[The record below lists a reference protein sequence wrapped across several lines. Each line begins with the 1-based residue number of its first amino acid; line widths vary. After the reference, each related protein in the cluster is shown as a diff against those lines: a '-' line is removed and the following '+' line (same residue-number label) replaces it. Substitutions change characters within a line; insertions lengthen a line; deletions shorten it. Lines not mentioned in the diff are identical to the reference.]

1 VLTVLVHEKGGQ
13 TQRFDYND
21 DYFVVGREEDNNL
34 VLDRVNVSKYH
45 LRFRRHEGRVQVQ
58 DLESTNGTYL
68 NGRRVRG
75 ARGVTRGDRI
85 YVGDYILMLDGDEP
99 SLEAEQQ
106 VDDTPKFLE
115 DNDEAS
121 GVITSAKRVAAAG
134 VESSY
139 LDKLAG
145 EILASILKK
154 VPRLDPR
161 QSVNVPDTDRSVAIE
176 ELDNAIRELQ
186 DTNRLEEGVDVES
199 LEQRIASEMLEYGP
213 LSALMR
219 DDSVR
224 EIQAVGTG
232 PIHVV
237 REDEAGERGEVRFTG
252 DRALTLAIHRMA
264 RKRGFWVDGAQI
276 LEGTVDHGFYLY
288 AVLPPHQAKVPIM
301 SLRRVRTDASSL
313 ATLVQESVLNP
324 QMRDFLS
331 VCLKGCCRVLVC
343 ASGGVNL
350 DRFMRAVVGEIPDSM
365 RVACISETGKLG
377 AGRNGW
383 VQIRR
388 LQDVTDSIDLHSLV
402 GLLQR
407 GGLDLLVSQQVSNAD
422 AAAVIDAVAG
432 ASRGAVASLWGVN
445 TAHALT
451 RLAGLGTTTGAAVQP
466 LILSLARAFDVVV
479 RVGRG
484 VCGESMQ
491 IVEIVAPKVSHTGAI
506 EYRPLFVAE
515 KKGDHPEFR
524 AKPEAQ
530 KFLRS
535 LGLDGIEV
543 PARLLKL

>member
-1 VLTVLVHEKGGQ
+1 MLSVLVHEKGGQ
-13 TQRFDYND
+13 TQRFDYD
-21 DYFVVGREEDNNL
+21 DDFFMVGREEDNNL
-34 VLDRVNVSKYH
+34 VLDRVNVSGYH
-45 LRFRRHEGRVQVQ
+45 LRFRRHDGDVQVE
-58 DLESTNGTYL
+58 DLESTNGTYV

-75 ARGVTRGDRI
+75 VRKVSRGDRI

-99 SLEAEQQ
+99 IIDAEQQ
-106 VDDTPKFLE
+106 LDDP
-115 DNDEAS
+115 NDDDS
-121 GVITSAKRVAAAG
+121 TGVITSAKRVAAAG
-134 VESSY
+134 VESTY

-145 EILASILKK
+145 EILLSILKK

-161 QSVNVPDTDRSVAIE
+161 QSASVPDTDRSIAIE

-186 DTNRLEEGVDVES
+186 ETNRLEEGVDVES

-219 DDSVR
+219 DDAVR

-237 REDEAGERGEVRFTG
+237 REDEAGERGESRFTG
-252 DRALTLAIHRMA
+252 ERALTLAIHRMA
-264 RKRGFWVDGAQI
+264 RKRGFWVDGAQV

-288 AVLPPHQAKVPIM
+288 AVLPPHQASVPIM
-301 SLRRVRTDASSL
+301 SLRRVRTDANSL
-313 ATLVQESVLNP
+313 AALVHESVLNTHL
-324 QMRDFLS
+324 RDFLA
-331 VCLKGCCRVLVC
+331 VCLKGCRRILVC

-350 DRFMRAVVGEIPDSM
+350 DRFMRAVVGELPDSM

-377 AGRNGW
+377 EDRKGW
-383 VQIRR
+383 VQVRR
-388 LQDVTDSIDLHSLV
+388 LRDVTDSVDLATLI
-402 GLLQR
+402 GTLQR
-407 GGLDLLVSQQVSNAD
+407 GGLDLLVSQQVTEAD

-451 RLAGLGTTTGAAVQP
+451 RLAGLGTTGGSAVQP

-484 VCGESMQ
+484 VCGEAMQ
-491 IVEIVAPKVSHTGAI
+491 IIEVITPKVSHTGAI
-506 EYRPLFVAE
+506 DYRPLFVTE
-515 KKGDHPEFR
+515 KQGDAPEFR
-524 AKPEAQ
+524 AKPDAVKLMRQLSSE
-530 KFLRS
+530 
-535 LGLDGIEV
+535 GVDV
-543 PARLLKL
+543 PARLLKV

>member
-1 VLTVLVHEKGGQ
+1 MLTVLVHEKGGQ
-13 TQRFDYND
+13 TQRFDYD
-21 DYFVVGREEDNNL
+21 DDFFSIGREEDNNL

-45 LRFRRHEGRVQVQ
+45 LRFRRHQGEVQVE

-75 ARGVTRGDRI
+75 ARKVARGDRI

-99 SLEAEQQ
+99 NLDAEQQ
-106 VDDTPKFLE
+106 LDGKSQDE
-115 DNDEAS
+115 DSS
-121 GVITSAKRVAAAG
+121 GVITSAKRQAAAG
-134 VESSY
+134 VESTY

-145 EILASILKK
+145 EILLSILKK

-161 QSVNVPDTDRSVAIE
+161 QSVNVPDTDRSIAIE

-186 DTNRLEEGVDVES
+186 ETNRLEDGVDVES

-219 DDSVR
+219 DDAVR

-237 REDEAGERGEVRFTG
+237 REDEDGERGESRFTG
-252 DRALTLAIHRMA
+252 ERALTLAIHRMA
-264 RKRGFWVDGAQI
+264 RKRGFWVDGAQV

-288 AVLPPHQAKVPIM
+288 AVLPPHQASVPIL

-313 ATLVQESVLNP
+313 ATLVHESVLNTHL
-324 QMRDFLS
+324 RDFLS
-331 VCLKGCCRVLVC
+331 VCLKGCRRLLVC

-350 DRFMRAVVGEIPDSM
+350 DRFMGAVVGEIPDNM

-377 AGRNGW
+377 EGRKGW

-388 LQDVTDSIDLHSLV
+388 LRDVTDTVDLHNLI

-407 GGLDLLVSQQVSNAD
+407 GGLDLLVSQQVSQAD

-451 RLAGLGTTTGAAVQP
+451 RLAGLGTSGGAAVQP

-491 IVEIVAPKVSHTGAI
+491 IVEVIQPKVSHTGVI
-506 EYRPLFVAE
+506 EYRPLFVTE
-515 KKGDHPEFR
+515 KKGDAPEFR
-524 AKPEAQ
+524 AKPEAAKLMRQ
-530 KFLRS
+530 IGS
-535 LGLDGIEV
+535 EGVEV
-543 PARLLKL
+543 PARLMKV